1 MAVGNRSQ
9 KRIKQRGVGGGACV
23 GCSVSERLVY
33 QRVSPCR
40 RRMLFIKRPVPPT
53 KSKTMQAASKT
64 SSPLAVLCVR
74 VSSFAWCSRRRREN
88 RSEGRLHASAP
99 HRSSPPMSAGCATP
113 YVLPS
118 GWQQSDIADG
128 AITDIRL
135 PALQNLPFRLSLPIN
150 RPTRP
155 PPLILGFHGWGGSH
169 EEFETHRQHGR
180 QHGYIVAS
188 PMGYSGGTG
197 HASWNGAADEA
208 QAQPVRFASIR
219 TRHFPTCAIRSRAL
233 AAAPIR
239 AGGRRATTRSI
250 LCGASSRSSMP
261 QSALTRRPS
270 LPQANRMAESS
281 RTSSLHRASPL
292 LCRLPS
298 DHWLAPPRVQPPA
311 IHHSDAILWNLG
323 RHRPTVPAIANPHA
337 AMHPGDPE
345 VALDTAYAPAGGW
358 LYVAS
363 IAVVRLWA
371 ASNGCDNAILSP
383 PPCNSEACRVALDAG
398 AQSCVGWTV
407 GCDANAT
414 VIRCLHPGGHTVP
427 VWAPQ
432 AHWAYMQQ
440 VMAREGGTRSSSTLS
455 PPPPPPQRQYP
466 SLPLPLPPP
475 GAPLST
481 APVAPLYLVIVVGTI
496 VAFIVFALGVLFGKC
511 QGRKGRQKVVTTA
524 TRSKPGAGME
534 MTSVAPDSGLKTGD
548 GIVDGARVVD

>member
-1 MAVGNRSQ
+1 
-9 KRIKQRGVGGGACV
+9 
-23 GCSVSERLVY
+23 
-33 QRVSPCR
+33 
-40 RRMLFIKRPVPPT
+40 
-53 KSKTMQAASKT
+53 
-64 SSPLAVLCVR
+64 
-74 VSSFAWCSRRRREN
+74 
-88 RSEGRLHASAP
+88 
-99 HRSSPPMSAGCATP
+99 MSAGCATP

-188 PMGYSGGTG
+188 PMGYSGGGTG
-197 HASWNGAADEA
+197 HASWNGA
-208 QAQPVRFASIR
+208 
-219 TRHFPTCAIRSRAL
+219 
-233 AAAPIR
+233 
-239 AGGRRATTRSI
+239 GTTRSPGPAGPI
-250 LCGASSRSSMP
+250 CVDPNSTFSYMCYTQSCTGGCADSCWWTTCNDSVDFVRRLLAQLDAAICFDPTAVFATGESNGGIFTYELAASSLASSFAAFLPIIGSPHRGYNRPPSITPMP
-261 QSALTRRPS
+261 FFGI
-270 LPQANRMAESS
+270 
-281 RTSSLHRASPL
+281 
-292 LCRLPS
+292 
-298 DHWLAPPRVQPPA
+298 WGA
-311 IHHSDAILWNLG
+311 IDT
-323 RHRPTVPAIANPHA
+323 TVPAIANPQA
-337 AMHPGDPE
+337 PMHPGDPE

-383 PPCNSEACRVALDAG
+383 PPCNSEACRVALAAG